1 MSKDTVFTLYTGIK
15 KVNTVCAIVAGLILL
30 FVNGSIF
37 FDVFF
42 RYFFKSPSIWITE
55 VSTYLFLY
63 IIFLATAYTL
73 QNGQHIR
80 VTFLRFRLNP
90 AATRVLDL
98 VCSLFAMTFCSV
110 LLWQTSRM
118 TWKAFSEKWVS
129 PTMISAPLGYLYIV
143 MVLGTTLLLATFL
156 LRAIL
161 EFRGHTLDKEQ
172 GEDQ

>member
-1 MSKDTVFTLYTGIK
+1 MLKDPVFTLYKGIK
-15 KVNTVCAIVAGLILL
+15 KVNLVCATIAGLLLL
-30 FVNGSIF
+30 FVNCSIF

-80 VTFLRFRLNP
+80 VTFLRFRLGP
-90 AATRVLDL
+90 MAIRVLDL
-98 VCSLFAMTFCSV
+98 VCSILAMIFCTV
-110 LLWQTSRM
+110 LLWQVSKM
-118 TWKAFSEKWVS
+118 TWSAYQEAWVS
-129 PTMISAPLGYLYIV
+129 PTLLSAPLAYIYIV
-143 MVLGTTLLLATFL
+143 MVLGTALLLATFL

-161 EFRGHTLDKEQ
+161 DFRGQSLEEDR
-172 GEDQ
+172 GEDR